1 VVSNDIIYI
10 EVNSET
16 DSFSF
21 QLMKNNDCMFIK
33 KISEIYFDD
42 ELLNLPKDGGVIKSS
57 SVRGLYKILIV
68 TPGSSEWFKLF
79 VKVNNPTS
87 VKNEFLDVNL
97 FIYPNPAKENFFI
110 ENTNKVEQIKVL
122 DILGS
127 EVLVINNT
135 FRKDVLEIDISMLP
149 VGQYFVVFI
158 NDNQKLTK
166 KLLKL

>member
-1 VVSNDIIYI
+1 
-10 EVNSET
+10 
-16 DSFSF
+16 
-21 QLMKNNDCMFIK
+21 
-33 KISEIYFDD
+33 
-42 ELLNLPKDGGVIKSS
+42 LLNLPKDGGVIKSS
-57 SVRGLYKILIV
+57 SVGGLYKILIV

-87 VKNEFLDVNL
+87 VKNEFLDANL